1 MIRIPSAR
9 EDRQSLGKVME
20 HQTFGTPPIAHQGQI
35 TCQRHAPII
44 AIDGPAGTGK
54 STLALRL
61 ARFFGW
67 QYIDSG
73 AMYRAVALCA
83 AEQGIPWT
91 DEPALVRLC
100 TPLTFEF
107 PVCDGQLAVHVDGRN
122 VTQAIRS
129 QAVGEGASLVATFP
143 SIRAI
148 LVGKQRQLGCAGGVV
163 MDGRDIGTVVFP
175 EADVKFYLDA
185 TPEARGRRRWLEVQE
200 RGELTT
206 LSEVID
212 AIGRRDQ
219 EDRTRQASP
228 LRVPK
233 GACSIDT
240 TNLSVDEVFQL
251 MVDKIKFFGVSFRPL
266 DPRQGMRCP
275 QST

>member
-1 MIRIPSAR
+1 MMPTTQV
-9 EDRQSLGKVME
+9 DHQSLGTVME
-20 HQTFGTPPIAHQGQI
+20 QQTFGTLPTTLQGEV

-44 AIDGPAGTGK
+44 TIDGPAGTGK

-61 ARFFGW
+61 ARSFGW
-67 QYIDSG
+67 RYIDSG

-91 DEPALVRLC
+91 DEPALVELC
-100 TPLTFEF
+100 APLTFEF
-107 PVCDGQLAVHVDGRN
+107 PFCGGQLAVHIDGRD
-122 VTQAIRS
+122 VTKAIRS
-129 QAVGEGASLVATFP
+129 QAVGEGASRVATLP
-143 SIRAI
+143 RIRAI
-148 LVGKQRQLGCAGGVV
+148 LVGKQRQLGCAGGIV

-175 EADVKFYLDA
+175 DADVKFYLDA
-185 TPEARGRRRWLEVQE
+185 TPEARGRRRWLELQE
-200 RGELTT
+200 RGERAT
-206 LSEVID
+206 LAEVID

-228 LRVPK
+228 LRIPK

-240 TNLSVDEVFQL
+240 TNLSVDDVFEL

-266 DPRQGMRCP
+266 DPRQGTRCP
-275 QST
+275 QSI